1 MDKIIEDFKEEFQI
15 PPYFPDVNLINY
27 YQEGCIQLSG
37 LNPYADFENDAMA
50 QMLLKNYMYYA
61 YNHRVDEFIQNY
73 ESLILQWQM
82 CQEVLG

>member
-15 PPYFPDVNLINY
+15 PPYFPDMNLINY

-61 YNHRVDEFIQNY
+61 YNHRVDEFVKNY
-73 ESLILQWQM
+73 EQLILQWQM
-82 CQEVLG
+82 CQEVAE